1 MKSYNCVVCI
11 KQVPDTGKVTG
22 DAMKA
27 DGTINNIIENWRF
40 ADEKDDEEE
49 DYREIY
55 IDRDGPVFVLTGKQL
70 KKIFMSTNF
79 NDMGSVRYL
88 YKYIENKGA
97 IDKLKDMGLQ
107 DGDIIRIIN
116 YEMEY
121 YDEDGEMED
130 YEDE

>member
-1 MKSYNCVVCI
+1 
-11 KQVPDTGKVTG
+11 
-22 DAMKA
+22 
-27 DGTINNIIENWRF
+27 
-40 ADEKDDEEE
+40 
-49 DYREIY
+49 
-55 IDRDGPVFVLTGKQL
+55 
-70 KKIFMSTNF
+70 MSTNF